1 MRSSSVG
8 GKESRESF
16 CTVETEP
23 CNNSVIS
30 TETEYMEMESYLNL
44 NSSTLALPSFLSR
57 NTSAVAESL
66 SVMLQK
72 EQSFYRCQDYLKIRR
87 TSSSAAHQI
96 VTPSDRTKVVEWC
109 YGIIDQCQLGREVVA
124 IAMNIVDRFFS
135 SNGSIDSVT
144 QQFLDHEQY
153 QLLAMT
159 ALYMSIKIHESTVL
173 GSEFFAEI
181 SKGKY
186 SVEQIE
192 TTELMILKQLEFRL
206 SSPTPIQMATH
217 ILSLLLPYVC
227 ISQST
232 WDFILEEVKYQSEC
246 TVFDYFF
253 STQRPSTV
261 AMASIMIT
269 VELEQV
275 LEEQG
280 RKALLKA
287 LALISAAHDFANP
300 TQLLDV
306 KNQLQYLVY
315 NGI

>member
-1 MRSSSVG
+1 
-8 GKESRESF
+8 
-16 CTVETEP
+16 
-23 CNNSVIS
+23 
-30 TETEYMEMESYLNL
+30 MEMESYLN
-44 NSSTLALPSFLSR
+44 SSTLTLPSFLSR

-87 TSSSAAHQI
+87 TSSSHQI

-135 SNGSIDSVT
+135 NGSIDSVM
-144 QQFLDHEQY
+144 QQYLDHEQY

-275 LEEQG
+275 IEEQD
-280 RKALLKA
+280 RTALLKT
-287 LALISAAHDFANP
+287 LALISTAHDFANP

-306 KNQLQYLVY
+306 KNQLQYLVN